1 MFARDVSSG
10 PIATRLCKDGN
21 RVPIM
26 ASVAASNSVAI
37 WAETPEE
44 ASFNG
49 LARVLLV
56 AADGGAEATEPIST
70 L

>member
-1 MFARDVSSG
+1 MSRVARLQ
-10 PIATRLCKDGN
+10 RDGN